1 MSLSPVS
8 TSAKVEPKV
17 LSGNL
22 ENFTKENMGAFLGK
36 GGDKLK
42 KFVTVKSAI
51 MVKDAYKKDFEED
64 DTSKTNPDELGSVLI
79 KVKIEG
85 ENEYQVSIHNE
96 KENLDKYLD
105 IVMKNLFT
113 HAKNCSKKRV
123 VENKY
128 RNKIAFVAEL
138 NHEGLIGKF
147 VGSGGKKIKMLI
159 PSIGLALIIS
169 SCQSSFLTSMD
180 DKGTTSTLNVLS
192 NNKGEDAAHLAAI
205 NEVLDASVDSVP
217 TISAMGYAVVSSQPG
232 RSANQ
237 KRLMAIRSA
246 RMAAMRDLAEQIH
259 GLKVEGNTTVID
271 LMVQNDTFRGI
282 VSGTIRGARTVR
294 INPTGSD
301 TYEVLLEIDK
311 DTLSYLLRQARTV
324 A

>member
-1 MSLSPVS
+1 M
-8 TSAKVEPKV
+8 
-17 LSGNL
+17 N
-22 ENFTKENMGAFLGK
+22 
-36 GGDKLK
+36 
-42 KFVTVKSAI
+42 
-51 MVKDAYKKDFEED
+51 KD
-64 DTSKTNPDELGSVLI
+64 NV
-79 KVKIEG
+79 
-85 ENEYQVSIHNE
+85 
-96 KENLDKYLD
+96 
-105 IVMKNLFT
+105 
-113 HAKNCSKKRV
+113 
-123 VENKY
+123 
-128 RNKIAFVAEL
+128 
-138 NHEGLIGKF
+138 
-147 VGSGGKKIKMLI
+147 IKMLI
-159 PSIGLALIIS
+159 PAVGLALFVS
-169 SCQSSFLTSMD
+169 GCQSSFLTNMD
-180 DKGTTSTLNVLS
+180 DKGTASTLNVLS
-192 NNKGEDAAHLAAI
+192 NNNGEDAAHLAAI
-205 NEVLDASVDSVP
+205 NEVLDASVDKVP

-311 DTLSYLLRQARTV
+311 DTLSYLLRQARNV